1 MLFVF
6 IGSLN
11 AIFSQNYI
19 LFTEYFYILSMQK
32 NSGLWYDF
40 VNNEVNL
47 MGKKHKILIVDDEK
61 ISLRMTDHILSS
73 EYETICAAS
82 GKEAIEMFKAE
93 RPELVL
99 SDLRMPEIDGFT
111 LQKMLQDEMGHQV
124 PFMFMTSDKKD
135 VTESIGF
142 SMGALDFIRKPFRAD
157 VLLRRV
163 SNILT
168 TVEQIRGLKKAA
180 VTDPMTGLLNKA
192 SSQEEIDILAKD
204 NIGALM
210 MIDLDS
216 FKPVNDIYGHDMG
229 DKILIRFSEIIRSA
243 IRSTDLAGRMGGDEF
258 VVFCKNINDEEVIAD
273 KTRWIN
279 EQITLS
285 AKELLGQDMTIPLGA
300 SIGCSF
306 APDDGK
312 DFLTLFKKADK
323 ALYDVK
329 QNGKH
334 GYKIFS
340 DPRKSEESASSE
352 ATALATA
359 MMLMGERSPGKGAIV
374 LPTEQY
380 KIIYQFLSR
389 VVVNY
394 QKNIH
399 VLLFSVRIH
408 GDLDP
413 EKVMEDFMELM
424 KNSLRQSDV
433 ITQYGRNQVL
443 LILLKATAIDID
455 VVTERIMMNW
465 DASEYSDM
473 CNVTFEV
480 NTM

>member
-1 MLFVF
+1 
-6 IGSLN
+6 
-11 AIFSQNYI
+11 
-19 LFTEYFYILSMQK
+19 
-32 NSGLWYDF
+32 
-40 VNNEVNL
+40 
-47 MGKKHKILIVDDEK
+47 MGNRHKILIVDDEK

-73 EYETICAAS
+73 EYETVCAAS
-82 GKEAIEMFKAE
+82 GKEAIEIYKAE
-93 RPELVL
+93 QPDLVL
-99 SDLRMPEIDGFT
+99 SDLRMPEIDGFA
-111 LQKMLQDEMGHQV
+111 LHEILNEQANRQV
-124 PFMFMTSDKKD
+124 PFMFMTTDRAD
-135 VTESIGF
+135 ETESKGF
-142 SMGALDFIRKPFRAD
+142 SIGALDFIRKPFRAD
-157 VLLRRV
+157 VLLKRV

-204 NIGALM
+204 NIGVLM

-279 EQITLS
+279 EQILLS
-285 AKELLGQDMTIPLGA
+285 AKELLGADMTIPLGA

-329 QNGKH
+329 QHGKH
-334 GYKIFS
+334 GYKIFA
-340 DPRKSEESASSE
+340 DPKHADESISSE
-352 ATALATA
+352 NTALATA
-359 MMLMGERSPGKGAIV
+359 KMLMSERNPARGAMV
-374 LPTEQY
+374 LPSEQY
-380 KIIYQFLSR
+380 KTIYRFLSR

-399 VLLFSVRIH
+399 VLLFSVKIH
-408 GDLDP
+408 GDLDA
-413 EKVMEDFMELM
+413 EKVMEAFVEVM
-424 KNSLRQSDV
+424 KTTLRQSDV
-433 ITQYGRNQVL
+433 LTPYGRNQVL

-465 DASEYSDM
+465 HASEFSDM
-473 CNVTFEV
+473 CNVSFQVDTIR
-480 NTM
+480 